1 MQKEDGS
8 GKKRAVIYLRARN
21 GKPVDLINNLAAQE
35 DFCRQYAE
43 AHGYE
48 VCKVIAELVGGQRML
63 ERSGILDL
71 LRYVDGEGRGT
82 GAVIVDSLDRLARR
96 HEDYQLLCAILKP
109 HSAEI
114 KVATNVETPPATQN
128 CVDQMRGFLDKYL
141 AEKDIHCSCCAEA
154 FSTQED
160 A

>member
-1 MQKEDGS
+1 MEKENGS
-8 GKKRAVIYLRARN
+8 GKKRAVIYLRVGS
-21 GKPVDLINNLAAQE
+21 GKAVDLINNLAAQE
-35 DFCRQYAE
+35 NFCRQYAE
-43 AHGYE
+43 VHGYE
-48 VCKVIAELVGGQRML
+48 VHKVIAESGGGQRML

-71 LRYVDGEGRGT
+71 LRYCDREGKDA
-82 GAVIVDSLDRLARR
+82 GAVIVASLDRLARR

-109 HSAEI
+109 HGMEV
-114 KVATNVETPPATQN
+114 KVATNVDSPSATQN
-128 CVDQMRGFLDKYL
+128 FFDQMQVFLDKYL